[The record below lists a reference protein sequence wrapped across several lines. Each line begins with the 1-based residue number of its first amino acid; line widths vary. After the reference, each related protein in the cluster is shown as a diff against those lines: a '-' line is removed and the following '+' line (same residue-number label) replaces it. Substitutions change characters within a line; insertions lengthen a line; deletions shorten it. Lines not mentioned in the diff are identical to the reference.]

1 MRGRALVLPVVRC
14 RRARRG
20 AWTGAVAVV
29 AWVLSWV
36 MLPGVVLPRVM
47 LPRVVLPR
55 VMVAR
60 VMLPRVVRMPI
71 MVRVFPMVPTGLVRR
86 WRMMASPS
94 AMTARLATAR
104 ATMVPR
110 VASRSVTRMM
120 FAVVGC
126 TRCLQRLH
134 NVNLVGDCSRLL
146 VPPRADGGNE
156 QNAQDD
162 HQQYANSACFHC
174 MYQQIL
180 YAGGAVFQRG

>member
-1 MRGRALVLPVVRC
+1 MLPVVRC

-29 AWVLSWV
+29 AWGLSWV
-36 MLPGVVLPRVM
+36 MLPGAVLPRAVLPRVM
-47 LPRVVLPR
+47 LAGVGLPR
-55 VMVAR
+55 G
-60 VMLPRVVRMPI
+60 VRMPF

-86 WRMMASPS
+86 WRMMATPS

-120 FAVVGC
+120 RRRGAVVGC
-126 TRCLQRLH
+126 TRSLQRLH

-162 HQQYANSACFHC
+162 HQQYADSACFHC